1 MKKLLKQLLAVT
13 TAIMMAITLL
23 PAMANA
29 ETTGTTPA
37 ETQPVDD
44 APTVDHTKK
53 GKIIIQKTTPDGSY
67 LKDAEFSVYKIASL
81 SDATSTAL
89 TYNTLDENVVKN
101 ADISDLGNKST
112 ADLEKLA
119 SDVKK
124 LVTDK
129 NYNGSIREVGKV
141 TSNDSGTKSLGN
153 LDLGLYLVVETSAPQ
168 PYVAGAPFFVDVP
181 RTETKTVK
189 GEEGQKDK
197 TVSYWEYNVT
207 VHPKNGKNELK
218 KQIKVKVGNEDV
230 YVDADTVKAGDVI
243 TYEVTGSL
251 PYLTQQQLSDTEKYF
266 TISDT
271 ISGEMCYVENEDI
284 NVVIDVKDSTATETR
299 KATIAADKKS
309 FSLTLRNDD
318 VKKFNGQKFTVTY
331 KAKTTANFVAGSAI
345 SNTAKVES
353 KAGTIPTP
361 PVVNVYTFAIQ
372 INKKDTNG
380 KAINGVTFELYNNK
394 ECTGTPIATKTTNDK
409 GIIKFDGLDADNKDG
424 NGTTYYLKETATKD
438 TSYSLLANP
447 VKVTLIPTYK
457 ADSNTY
463 DGGLKYRIND
473 GEEKSSTNDNVRT
486 AIADIV
492 NKKGFNLPSTGGMG
506 TYIFTIGGLVVMA
519 GAVLLLVS
527 SKKKRA

>member
-29 ETTGTTPA
+29 ETTGTGTTPA
-37 ETQPVDD
+37 KTQPVD
-44 APTVDHTKK
+44 AQTVDHTQK
-53 GKIIIQKTTPDGSY
+53 GKITIQKTKTDGSF
-67 LKDAEFSVYKIASL
+67 LEGAHFSIYKIASL
-81 SDATSTAL
+81 SNATSTAL
-89 TYNTLDENVVKN
+89 TYNTLDDKVVTN

-112 ADLEKLA
+112 AELEQLA
-119 SDVKK
+119 SNVKDRVTAENYKGNITKVGDDV
-124 LVTDK
+124 
-129 NYNGSIREVGKV
+129 I
-141 TSNDSGTKSLGN
+141 SNNTGAASSGD

-181 RTETKTVK
+181 RTETKTV
-189 GEEGQKDK
+189 EGK
-197 TVSYWEYNVT
+197 TVSYWEYNVK

-251 PYLTQQQLSDTEKYF
+251 PYLTQQELNNTQKYF
-266 TISDT
+266 TISDKIT
-271 ISGEMCYVENEDI
+271 GEMCYEGDI
-284 NVVIDVKDSTATETR
+284 NVVIDVKDSTSKET
-299 KATIAADKKS
+299 KPATIASNKKS
-309 FSLTLRNDD
+309 FSLTLTGND
-318 VKKFNGQKFTVTY
+318 VEKFNGQKFTVTY
-331 KAKTTANFVAGSAI
+331 TAKTTDKFVAGSAI

-353 KAGTIPTP
+353 NAATNPKP

-372 INKKDTNG
+372 INKKDTDDNVI
-380 KAINGVTFELYNNK
+380 KGVTFKLYGNK
-394 ECTGTPIATKTTNDK
+394 ECTGNPIKTGTTNEN
-409 GIIKFDGLDADNKDG
+409 GIIKFDGLDADNNNG
-424 NGTTYYLKETATKD
+424 AGTTYYLKETATED
-438 TSYSLLANP
+438 TTYSLLANP

-463 DGGLKYRIND
+463 DGGLKYKIND
-473 GEEKSSTNDNVRT
+473 GEEISSTDGNVRT
-486 AIADIV
+486 AIANIV
-492 NKKGFNLPSTGGMG
+492 NKKGFKLPGTGGMG

>member
-37 ETQPVDD
+37 ETQPVD
-44 APTVDHTKK
+44 APTVDHNRK
-53 GKIIIQKTTPDGSY
+53 GSITIQKTTPDGSC
-67 LKDAEFSVYKIASL
+67 LAGAEFLVYKIASL
-81 SDATSTAL
+81 SNATSTEL
-89 TYNTLDENVVKN
+89 TYNTTDENVVTNDQIK
-101 ADISDLGNKST
+101 DLGNKTT
-112 ADLEKLA
+112 AELEALA
-119 SDVKK
+119 TQLKPR
-124 LVTDK
+124 VTNNQYK
-129 NYNGSIREVGKV
+129 GKI
-141 TSNDSGTKSLGN
+141 TSNADGSASLGN
-153 LDLGLYLVVETSAPQ
+153 LGLGLYLVVETSAPQ

-181 RTETKTVK
+181 RTETKTV
-189 GEEGQKDK
+189 ENK
-197 TVSYWEYNVT
+197 TVSYWEYNVK

-218 KQIKVKVGNEDV
+218 KQIKVNDT
-230 YVDADTVKAGDVI
+230 YVDADTVKPGDTI

-251 PYLTQQQLSDTEKYF
+251 PYLTQQQLSDTKKYF

-271 ISGEMCYVENEDI
+271 ISGEMCYEGEI
-284 NVVIDVKDSTATETR
+284 NVVIAVKDSTNTETR
-299 KATIAADKKS
+299 KATITNGGKS
-309 FSLTLRNDD
+309 FSLRLENDD
-318 VKKFNGQKFTVTY
+318 VEKFNGQKFTVIYT
-331 KAKTTANFVAGSAI
+331 AKTTKNFVAGSAI

-372 INKKDTNG
+372 INKKNTDKN
-380 KAINGVTFELYNNK
+380 AIEGVTFELYDNAD
-394 ECTGTPIATKTTNDK
+394 CTGNPIKTGETNDQ
-409 GIIKFDGLDADNKDG
+409 GIIKFDGLDADNNAG
-424 NGTTYYLKETATKD
+424 AGTTYYLKETATKD
-438 TSYSLLANP
+438 KSYSLLANP
-447 VKVTLIPTYK
+447 VKVTLIPTYGDNG
-457 ADSNTY
+457 AYN
-463 DGGLKYRIND
+463 GGLKYKIND

>member
-29 ETTGTTPA
+29 ETTGTGTTPA
-37 ETQPVDD
+37 KTQPVD
-44 APTVDHTKK
+44 APTVDHTQT
-53 GKIIIQKTTPDGSY
+53 GKITIQKTKTDGSF
-67 LKDAEFSVYKIASL
+67 LEGAHFSIYKIASL
-81 SDATSTAL
+81 SNATSTEL
-89 TYNTLDENVVKN
+89 TYNTLDDKVVTN
-101 ADISDLGNKST
+101 ADINDLGNKST
-112 ADLEKLA
+112 AELEQLA
-119 SDVKK
+119 SNVKDRVTAENYKGNITKVGDDV
-124 LVTDK
+124 
-129 NYNGSIREVGKV
+129 I
-141 TSNDSGTKSLGN
+141 SNDTGAASSGD
-153 LDLGLYLVVETSAPQ
+153 LDLGLYLVVETSAPH

-181 RTETKTVK
+181 RTETKTV
-189 GEEGQKDK
+189 EGK
-197 TVSYWEYNVT
+197 TVSYWEYNVK

-251 PYLTQQQLSDTEKYF
+251 PYLTQQELNNPQKYF
-266 TISDT
+266 TISDE
-271 ISGEMCYVENEDI
+271 IRGEMCYEGDI
-284 NVVIDVKDSTATETR
+284 NIKIDVKDSTKKETR
-299 KATIAADKKS
+299 PAVVATDKKS

-318 VKKFNGQKFTVTY
+318 VEKFNGQKFIVTY
-331 KAKTTANFVAGSAI
+331 TAKTTEKFAAGTKI

-353 KAGTIPTP
+353 NAETNPTTP
-361 PVVNVYTFAIQ
+361 DVNVYTFAIQ
-372 INKKDTNG
+372 INKTDTNG
-380 KAINGVTFELYNNK
+380 NAINGVTFGLYNNK
-394 ECTGTPIATKTTNDK
+394 ECKGNPIATGKTAKEGDK
-409 GIIKFDGLDADNKDG
+409 NGFIKFDGLDADNNNG
-424 NGTTYYLKETATKD
+424 HGTTYYLKETATED

-447 VKVTLIPTYK
+447 VKVTLIPTYGENG
-457 ADSNTY
+457 AYN
-463 DGGLKYRIND
+463 GGLKYKIND
-473 GEEKSSTNDNVRT
+473 GEEKSSTDNNVRT

>member
-29 ETTGTTPA
+29 ETTGTGTTPA
-37 ETQPVDD
+37 ETQPVG
-44 APTVDHTKK
+44 ASTVDHTKK
-53 GKIIIQKTTPDGSY
+53 GSIIIKKTEPNGSN
-67 LKDAEFSVYKIASL
+67 LANAKFSVYKIASL
-81 SDATSTAL
+81 SNATSTEL
-89 TYNTLDENVVKN
+89 TYNTTDANVVTDDEIKN
-101 ADISDLGNKST
+101 LGNKTT
-112 ADLEKLA
+112 AELEELA
-119 SDVKK
+119 TQLKD
-124 LVTDK
+124 
-129 NYNGSIREVGKV
+129 KV
-141 TSNDSGTKSLGN
+141 TEKQYKGEIISNAQGTANLPN
-153 LDLGLYLVVETSAPQ
+153 LDLGLYLVVETSAPD

-181 RTETKTVK
+181 RTQTKTV
-189 GEEGQKDK
+189 EGKN
-197 TVSYWEYNVT
+197 VSYWEYNVT

-218 KQIKVKVGNEDV
+218 KQIKVTVGNKDV

-271 ISGEMCYVENEDI
+271 IIGEMCYEGDI
-284 NVVIDVKDSTATETR
+284 NVKIDVKDSTEKVTKKADIAT
-299 KATIAADKKS
+299 DKKS
-309 FSLTLRNDD
+309 FSLTLRGND
-318 VKKFNGQKFTVTY
+318 VEKFNGQKFTVIYT
-331 KAKTTANFVAGSAI
+331 AKTTENFVAGSAI

-372 INKKDTNG
+372 IKKKDTNG
-380 KAINGVTFELYNNK
+380 NAINGVTFELYGNK
-394 ECTGTPIATKTTNDK
+394 ECTGNPIKTGKTAGN
-409 GIIKFDGLDADNKDG
+409 GIIKFDGLDADNNNGD
-424 NGTTYYLKETATKD
+424 GTTYYLKETATED

-463 DGGLKYRIND
+463 DGGLKYKIND
-473 GEEKSSTNDNVRT
+473 GEEISSTDDNVRT

-492 NKKGFNLPSTGGMG
+492 NKKGFKLPGTGGMG

>member
-29 ETTGTTPA
+29 ETTGTGTTPA
-37 ETQPVDD
+37 ETQPVG
-44 APTVDHTKK
+44 ASTVDHTKK
-53 GKIIIQKTTPDGSY
+53 GSIIIKKTEPNGSN
-67 LKDAEFSVYKIASL
+67 LANAKFSVYKIASL
-81 SDATSTAL
+81 SNATSTEL
-89 TYNTLDENVVKN
+89 TYNTTDANVVTDDEIKN
-101 ADISDLGNKST
+101 LGNKTT
-112 ADLEKLA
+112 AELEELA
-119 SDVKK
+119 TQLKD
-124 LVTDK
+124 
-129 NYNGSIREVGKV
+129 KV
-141 TSNDSGTKSLGN
+141 TEKQYKGEIISNAQGTANLDN
-153 LDLGLYLVVETSAPQ
+153 LDLGLYLVVETYAPS

-181 RTETKTVK
+181 RTETKIVK

-197 TVSYWEYNVT
+197 TESYWEYNVT

-218 KQIKVKVGNEDV
+218 KKIKVNNED
-230 YVDADTVKAGDVI
+230 VDADTVKPGDTI

-251 PYLTQQQLSDTEKYF
+251 PYLTQQELSNQNKYF

-271 ISGEMCYVENEDI
+271 IIGEMCYEGDI
-284 NVVIDVKDSTATETR
+284 NVKIDVKDSTEKETR
-299 KATIAADKKS
+299 SADVATDKKS

-318 VKKFNGQKFTVTY
+318 VKKFNGQKFIVTY
-331 KAKTTANFVAGSAI
+331 TAKTTEKFVAGSAI

-353 KAGTIPTP
+353 NAKTNPTP

-372 INKKDTNG
+372 INKKDTDDNVI
-380 KAINGVTFELYNNK
+380 KGVTFELYGNK
-394 ECTGTPIATKTTNDK
+394 ECTGNPIKTGTTNEN
-409 GIIKFDGLDADNKDG
+409 GIIKFDGLDADNNNG
-424 NGTTYYLKETATKD
+424 AGTTYYLKETATED

-463 DGGLKYRIND
+463 DGGLKYKIND
-473 GEEKSSTNDNVRT
+473 GEEISSTDDNVRT

-492 NKKGFNLPSTGGMG
+492 NKKGFKLPGTGGMG

>member
-29 ETTGTTPA
+29 ETTGTMPA

-81 SDATSTAL
+81 SNATSTEL
-89 TYNTLDENVVKN
+89 TYNTTDANVVTDDEIKN
-101 ADISDLGNKST
+101 LGNKTT
-112 ADLEKLA
+112 AELEELA
-119 SDVKK
+119 TQLKD
-124 LVTDK
+124 
-129 NYNGSIREVGKV
+129 KV
-141 TSNDSGTKSLGN
+141 TEKQYKGEIISNAQGTANLPN
-153 LDLGLYLVVETSAPQ
+153 LDLGLYLVVETSAPD

-181 RTETKTVK
+181 RTQTKTV
-189 GEEGQKDK
+189 EGKN
-197 TVSYWEYNVT
+197 VSYWEYNVT

-218 KQIKVKVGNEDV
+218 KQIKVTVGNKDV

-284 NVVIDVKDSTATETR
+284 NVVIDVKDSTATEPR

-345 SNTAKVES
+345 SNTARVES

-380 KAINGVTFELYNNK
+380 NAINGVTFELYDNK
-394 ECTGTPIATKTTNDK
+394 ECTGKPIATGKTDK
-409 GIIKFDGLDADNKDG
+409 KDDKNGIIIFDGLDADNNNG
-424 NGTTYYLKETATKD
+424 EGTTYYLKETATED

-447 VKVTLIPTYK
+447 VKVTLIPTYEEN
-457 ADSNTY
+457 SNKY

-473 GEEKSSTNDNVRT
+473 GKEISLTDGNVRT

>member
-81 SDATSTAL
+81 SDATSTEL
-89 TYNTLDENVVKN
+89 TYNTTDKRVVTDDEIK
-101 ADISDLGNKST
+101 DLGNKTT
-112 ADLEKLA
+112 AELEALA
-119 SDVKK
+119 TQLKD
-124 LVTDK
+124 
-129 NYNGSIREVGKV
+129 KV
-141 TSNDSGTKSLGN
+141 TEDQYKGKIISNTEGTASLEN
-153 LDLGLYLVVETSAPQ
+153 LDLGLYLVVETFAPS

-189 GEEGQKDK
+189 NK
-197 TVSYWEYNVT
+197 TVSYWEYDVK

-218 KQIKVKVGNEDV
+218 KQIKVNDT
-230 YVDADTVKAGDVI
+230 YVDADTAKPGDTI

-271 ISGEMCYVENEDI
+271 ISGEMCYEGNTI
-284 NVVIDVKDSTATETR
+284 NVVIDVKDSTNTETR
-299 KATIAADKKS
+299 EATIAPDKKS
-309 FSLTLRNDD
+309 FSLTLRGND
-318 VKKFNGQKFTVTY
+318 VEKFNGQKFTVIYT
-331 KAKTTANFVAGSAI
+331 AKTTKNFVAGSAI

-372 INKKDTNG
+372 INKKNTDKN
-380 KAINGVTFELYNNK
+380 AIEGVTFELYDNAD
-394 ECTGTPIATKTTNDK
+394 CTGNPIKTGETNDQ
-409 GIIKFDGLDADNKDG
+409 GIIKFDGLDADNNAG
-424 NGTTYYLKETATKD
+424 AGTTYYLKETATKD
-438 TSYSLLANP
+438 KSYSLLANP
-447 VKVTLIPTYK
+447 VKVTLIPTYGDNG
-457 ADSNTY
+457 AYN
-463 DGGLKYRIND
+463 GGLKYKIND

-492 NKKGFNLPSTGGMG
+492 NKKGFNLPGTGGMG

>member
-37 ETQPVDD
+37 ETQPVD
-44 APTVDHTKK
+44 APTVDHNRK
-53 GKIIIQKTTPDGSY
+53 GSITIQKTTPDGSC
-67 LKDAEFSVYKIASL
+67 LAGAEFLVYKIASL
-81 SDATSTAL
+81 SNATSTEL
-89 TYNTLDENVVKN
+89 TYNTTDENVVTNDQIK
-101 ADISDLGNKST
+101 DLGNKTT
-112 ADLEKLA
+112 AELEALA
-119 SDVKK
+119 TQLKPR
-124 LVTDK
+124 VTNNQYK
-129 NYNGSIREVGKV
+129 GKI
-141 TSNDSGTKSLGN
+141 TSNADGSACLGN
-153 LDLGLYLVVETSAPQ
+153 LGLGLYLVVETSAPQ

-181 RTETKTVK
+181 RTETKTVENK
-189 GEEGQKDK
+189 I
-197 TVSYWEYNVT
+197 VSYWEYNVK

-218 KQIKVKVGNEDV
+218 KQIKVNDT
-230 YVDADTVKAGDVI
+230 YVDADTVKPGDTI

-251 PYLTQQQLSDTEKYF
+251 PYLTQQQLSDTKKYF

-271 ISGEMCYVENEDI
+271 ISGEMCYEGEI
-284 NVVIDVKDSTATETR
+284 NVVIAVKDSTNTETR
-299 KATIAADKKS
+299 KATITNGGKS
-309 FSLTLRNDD
+309 FSLRLENDD
-318 VKKFNGQKFTVTY
+318 VEKFNGQKFTVIYT
-331 KAKTTANFVAGSAI
+331 AKTTKNFVAGSAI

-372 INKKDTNG
+372 INKKNTDKN
-380 KAINGVTFELYNNK
+380 AIEGVTFELYDNAD
-394 ECTGTPIATKTTNDK
+394 CTGNPIKTGETNDQ
-409 GIIKFDGLDADNKDG
+409 GIIKFDGLDADNNAG
-424 NGTTYYLKETATKD
+424 AGTTYYLKETATKD
-438 TSYSLLANP
+438 KSYSLLANP
-447 VKVTLIPTYK
+447 VKVTLIPTYGDNG
-457 ADSNTY
+457 AYN
-463 DGGLKYRIND
+463 GGLKYKIND

>member
-37 ETQPVDD
+37 ETQPVG

-53 GKIIIQKTTPDGSY
+53 GSITIQKTMTETKEDGSY
-67 LKDAEFSVYKIASL
+67 KYLSGAHFSIYKIASL
-81 SDATSTAL
+81 SDATSTEL
-89 TYNTLDENVVKN
+89 TYKTEDEKVVKD
-101 ADISDLGNKST
+101 ADISDLGNKTT
-112 ADLEKLA
+112 AELEKLA
-119 SDVKK
+119 SDVKDI
-124 LVTDK
+124 VTAEG
-129 NYNGSIREVGKV
+129 YNGKVQKVG
-141 TSNDSGTKSLGN
+141 NDVISDDTGTASSGK
-153 LDLGLYLVVETSAPQ
+153 LDLGLYLVVETSAPR

-181 RTETKTVK
+181 RTETKTV
-189 GEEGQKDK
+189 EGK
-197 TVSYWEYNVT
+197 TVSYWEYNVK

-218 KQIKVKVGNEDV
+218 KKIKVNNED
-230 YVDADTVKAGDVI
+230 VDADTVKAGDVI
-243 TYEVTGSL
+243 NYEVTGSL
-251 PYLTQQQLSDTEKYF
+251 PYLTQQELNNTQKYF

-271 ISGEMCYVENEDI
+271 IIGEMRYVGEI
-284 NVVIDVKDSTATETR
+284 NVEINVKGSTSTEIR
-299 KATIAADKKS
+299 KATILNDGKS
-309 FSLTLRNDD
+309 FSLRLEKDED

-331 KAKTTANFVAGSAI
+331 QAKTTENFVAGSAI

-353 KAGTIPTP
+353 NAATNPTP
-361 PVVNVYTFAIQ
+361 PVVKVYTFAIQ
-372 INKKDTNG
+372 INKKDTDNNVI
-380 KAINGVTFELYNNK
+380 KDVTFALYSNK
-394 ECTGTPIATKTTNDK
+394 ECTGDPIATGTTDSH
-409 GIIKFDGLDADNKDG
+409 GIIKFDGLDADNNNGD
-424 NGTTYYLKETATKD
+424 GTTYYLKETATKD
-438 TSYSLLANP
+438 KSYSLLANP

-463 DGGLKYRIND
+463 DGGLRYKIND
-473 GEEKSSTNDNVRT
+473 GKEISSTEDNVRT

-492 NKKGFNLPSTGGMG
+492 NKKGFNLPGTGGMG

>member
-81 SDATSTAL
+81 SDATSTEL

-101 ADISDLGNKST
+101 ADIRDLGNKST

-153 LDLGLYLVVETSAPQ
+153 LDLGLYLVVETSAPR

-218 KQIKVKVGNEDV
+218 KQIKVNDT
-230 YVDADTVKAGDVI
+230 YVDADTAKPGDTI

-271 ISGEMCYVENEDI
+271 ISGEMCYEGNTI
-284 NVVIDVKDSTATETR
+284 NVVIDVKDSTNTEIR
-299 KATIAADKKS
+299 EATITPDKKS
-309 FSLTLRNDD
+309 FSLTLTGDD
-318 VKKFNGQKFTVTY
+318 VEIFNGQKFTITY
-331 KAKTTANFVAGSAI
+331 TAKTTDNFVAGSAI

-372 INKKDTNG
+372 INKKNTDKN
-380 KAINGVTFELYNNK
+380 AIEGVTFELYDNAD
-394 ECTGTPIATKTTNDK
+394 CTGNPIKTGETNDQ
-409 GIIKFDGLDADNKDG
+409 GIIKFDGLDADNNAG
-424 NGTTYYLKETATKD
+424 AGTTYYLKETATED

-463 DGGLKYRIND
+463 NGGLIYKIND
-473 GEEKSSTNDNVRT
+473 GEEISSTDDNVRT

-492 NKKGFNLPSTGGMG
+492 NKKGFKLPGTGGMG

>member
-37 ETQPVDD
+37 ETQPVA
-44 APTVDHTKK
+44 APTVDHTQK
-53 GKIIIQKTTPDGSY
+53 GKITIQKTKTDGSY
-67 LKDAEFSVYKIASL
+67 LGGAHFSIYKIASL

-89 TYNTLDENVVKN
+89 TYNTVDKDVVKN
-101 ADISDLGNKST
+101 ADISDLGNKTT
-112 ADLEKLA
+112 AELEKLA
-119 SDVKK
+119 SDVKDI
-124 LVTDK
+124 VTAEG
-129 NYNGSIREVGKV
+129 YNGKVQKVGDDV
-141 TSNDSGTKSLGN
+141 ISNTEGTASCDD

-181 RTETKTVK
+181 RTETKTV
-189 GEEGQKDK
+189 EGK
-197 TVSYWEYNVT
+197 TVSYWEYNVK

-271 ISGEMCYVENEDI
+271 IAGEMCYVENEDI
-284 NVVIDVKDSTATETR
+284 NVVIHVKDSTATRTR
-299 KATIAADKKS
+299 KATITNGGKS
-309 FSLTLRNDD
+309 FSLTLTGND
-318 VKKFNGQKFTVTY
+318 VEIFNGQKFTVTY
-331 KAKTTANFVAGSAI
+331 TAKTTDNFVAGSAI

-380 KAINGVTFELYNNK
+380 NAINGVTFELYGNK
-394 ECTGTPIATKTTNDK
+394 ECTGNPIKTGKTAGN
-409 GIIKFDGLDADNKDG
+409 GIIKFDGLDADNNNGD
-424 NGTTYYLKETATKD
+424 GTTYYLKETATEN

-463 DGGLKYRIND
+463 NGGLKYKIND
-473 GEEKSSTNDNVRT
+473 GEEISSTDDNVRT

-492 NKKGFNLPSTGGMG
+492 NKKGFKLPGTGGMG

>member
-29 ETTGTTPA
+29 ETTGTGTTPA
-37 ETQPVDD
+37 KTQPVD
-44 APTVDHTKK
+44 APTVDHTQT
-53 GKIIIQKTTPDGSY
+53 GKITIQKTKTDGSF
-67 LKDAEFSVYKIASL
+67 LEGAHFSIYKIASL
-81 SDATSTAL
+81 SNATSTEL
-89 TYNTLDENVVKN
+89 TYNTLDDKVVTN
-101 ADISDLGNKST
+101 ADINDLGNKST
-112 ADLEKLA
+112 AELEQLA
-119 SDVKK
+119 SNVKDRVTAENYKGNITKVGDDV
-124 LVTDK
+124 
-129 NYNGSIREVGKV
+129 I
-141 TSNDSGTKSLGN
+141 SNDTGAASSGD
-153 LDLGLYLVVETSAPQ
+153 LDLGLYLVVETSAPH

-181 RTETKTVK
+181 RTETKTV
-189 GEEGQKDK
+189 EGK
-197 TVSYWEYNVT
+197 TVSYWEYNVK

-230 YVDADTVKAGDVI
+230 YVDADTVKPGDVI

-271 ISGEMCYVENEDI
+271 ISGEMCYEGNTI
-284 NVVIDVKDSTATETR
+284 NVVIDVKDSTNTETR
-299 KATIAADKKS
+299 EATITADKKS

-331 KAKTTANFVAGSAI
+331 KAKTTENFVAGSAI

-380 KAINGVTFELYNNK
+380 NAINGVTFELYDNK
-394 ECTGTPIATKTTNDK
+394 ECTGNPIATGKTDK
-409 GIIKFDGLDADNKDG
+409 KDDKNGIIIFDGLDADNNNGK
-424 NGTTYYLKETATKD
+424 GTTYYLKETATED

-447 VKVTLIPTYK
+447 VKVTLIPTYEEN
-457 ADSNTY
+457 SNKY

-473 GEEKSSTNDNVRT
+473 GKEISSIDGNVRT

-506 TYIFTIGGLVVMA
+506 TYIFTIGGLVVMV

>member
-29 ETTGTTPA
+29 ETTGTGTTPA
-37 ETQPVDD
+37 ETQPG

-89 TYNTLDENVVKN
+89 TYNTLDENVVTN
-101 ADISDLGNKST
+101 ADINDLGNKST
-112 ADLEKLA
+112 AELEQLA
-119 SDVKK
+119 SDVKDR
-124 LVTDK
+124 VTAK
-129 NYNGSIREVGKV
+129 NYKGNVKKVGDDV
-141 TSNDSGTKSLGN
+141 ISNTTGTASSGD

-197 TVSYWEYNVT
+197 TVSYWEYNVK

-218 KQIKVKVGNEDV
+218 KQIKVNDT

-271 ISGEMCYVENEDI
+271 ISGEMCYEGEI
-284 NVVIDVKDSTATETR
+284 NVKIAVKDSTNTVTR
-299 KATIAADKKS
+299 KATITNGGKS
-309 FSLTLRNDD
+309 FSLRLENDD
-318 VKKFNGQKFTVTY
+318 VEKFNGQKFTVTY
-331 KAKTTANFVAGSAI
+331 KAKTTKNFVAGSAI

-380 KAINGVTFELYNNK
+380 NAINGVTFELYNNK
-394 ECTGTPIATKTTNDK
+394 ECTGNPIATGKTDK
-409 GIIKFDGLDADNKDG
+409 KDDKNGIIIFDGLDADNNNGK
-424 NGTTYYLKETATKD
+424 GTTYYLKETATED

-447 VKVTLIPTYK
+447 VKVTLIPTYEK
-457 ADSNTY
+457 NSNKY

-473 GEEKSSTNDNVRT
+473 GKEISSIDGNVRT

>member
-37 ETQPVDD
+37 ETQPVD
-44 APTVDHTKK
+44 APTVDHNRK
-53 GKIIIQKTTPDGSY
+53 GSITIQKTTPDGSC
-67 LKDAEFSVYKIASL
+67 LAGAEFLVYKIASL
-81 SDATSTAL
+81 SNATSTEL
-89 TYNTLDENVVKN
+89 TYNTTDENVVTNDQIK
-101 ADISDLGNKST
+101 DLGNKTT
-112 ADLEKLA
+112 AELEALA
-119 SDVKK
+119 TQLKPR
-124 LVTDK
+124 VTNNQYK
-129 NYNGSIREVGKV
+129 GKI
-141 TSNDSGTKSLGN
+141 TSNADGSASLGN
-153 LDLGLYLVVETSAPQ
+153 LGLGLYLVVETSAPQ

-181 RTETKTVK
+181 RTETKTV
-189 GEEGQKDK
+189 ENK
-197 TVSYWEYNVT
+197 TVSYWEYNVK

-218 KQIKVKVGNEDV
+218 KQIKVNDT
-230 YVDADTVKAGDVI
+230 YVDADTVKPGDTI

-251 PYLTQQQLSDTEKYF
+251 PYLTQQQLSDTKKYF

-271 ISGEMCYVENEDI
+271 ISGEMCYEGEI
-284 NVVIDVKDSTATETR
+284 NVVIAVKDSTNTETR
-299 KATIAADKKS
+299 KATITNGGKS
-309 FSLTLRNDD
+309 FSLRLENDD
-318 VKKFNGQKFTVTY
+318 VEKFNGQKFTVIYT
-331 KAKTTANFVAGSAI
+331 AKTTKNFVAGSAI

-372 INKKDTNG
+372 INKKNTEE
-380 KAINGVTFELYNNK
+380 KAIEGVTFKLYDNK
-394 ECTGTPIATKTTNDK
+394 ECTGDPIATGKTDEK
-409 GIIKFDGLDADNKDG
+409 GIIKFDGLDADNNDG
-424 NGTTYYLKETATKD
+424 NGTTYYLKETATEDK
-438 TSYSLLANP
+438 SYSLLANP

-457 ADSNTY
+457 ENSTTY
-463 DGGLKYRIND
+463 DGGLKYKIND
-473 GEEKSSTNDNVRT
+473 GDEKTSDDNNVRT

>member
-29 ETTGTTPA
+29 ETTGTGTTPA
-37 ETQPVDD
+37 ETQPVG
-44 APTVDHTKK
+44 ASTVDHKKK
-53 GKIIIQKTTPDGSY
+53 GSIIIKKTEPNGSN
-67 LKDAEFSVYKIASL
+67 LANAKFSVYKIASL
-81 SDATSTAL
+81 SNATSTEL
-89 TYNTLDENVVKN
+89 TYNTTDANVVTDDEIKN
-101 ADISDLGNKST
+101 LGNKTT
-112 ADLEKLA
+112 AELEELA
-119 SDVKK
+119 TQLKD
-124 LVTDK
+124 
-129 NYNGSIREVGKV
+129 KV
-141 TSNDSGTKSLGN
+141 TEKQYKGEIISNAQGTANLDN
-153 LDLGLYLVVETSAPQ
+153 LDLGLYLVVETSAPES
-168 PYVAGAPFFVDVP
+168 YVKGAPFFVDVP

-189 GEEGQKDK
+189 GEEDKEDK

-218 KQIKVKVGNEDV
+218 KQIKVNNTYVG
-230 YVDADTVKAGDVI
+230 ADTVKPGDVI

-271 ISGEMCYVENEDI
+271 ISGEMCYEGNTI
-284 NVVIDVKDSTATETR
+284 NVVIDVKDSTNTETR
-299 KATIAADKKS
+299 EATIAADKKS

-331 KAKTTANFVAGSAI
+331 KAKTTENFVAGSAI

-380 KAINGVTFELYNNK
+380 NAINGVTFELYDNK
-394 ECTGTPIATKTTNDK
+394 ECTGNPIATGKTDK
-409 GIIKFDGLDADNKDG
+409 KDDKNGIIIFDGLDADNNNGK
-424 NGTTYYLKETATKD
+424 GTTYYLKETATED

-447 VKVTLIPTYK
+447 VKVTLIPTYEEN
-457 ADSNTY
+457 SNKY

-473 GEEKSSTNDNVRT
+473 GKEISSIDGNVRT

-506 TYIFTIGGLVVMA
+506 TYIFTIGGLVVMV

>member
-44 APTVDHTKK
+44 APTVDYTKK

-81 SDATSTAL
+81 SDATSTEL
-89 TYNTLDENVVKN
+89 TYNTTDANVVTDDEIKN
-101 ADISDLGNKST
+101 LGNKTT
-112 ADLEKLA
+112 AELEELA
-119 SDVKK
+119 TQLKD
-124 LVTDK
+124 
-129 NYNGSIREVGKV
+129 KV
-141 TSNDSGTKSLGN
+141 TEKQYKGEIISNAQGTANLPN
-153 LDLGLYLVVETSAPQ
+153 LDLGLYLVVETSAPS

-181 RTETKTVK
+181 RTETKTV
-189 GEEGQKDK
+189 EGK

-218 KQIKVKVGNEDV
+218 KKIKVNDT
-230 YVDADTVKAGDVI
+230 YVDADTVKPGDTI

-251 PYLTQQQLSDTEKYF
+251 PYLTQQELSDPNKYF
-266 TISDT
+266 EISDT
-271 ISGEMCYVENEDI
+271 IIGEMCYEGNVDIEI
-284 NVVIDVKDSTATETR
+284 NVKGSQQKEKKTATISPDDR
-299 KATIAADKKS
+299 KS
-309 FSLTLRNDD
+309 FSLRLIGND
-318 VKKFNGQKFTVTY
+318 VEKFNGQKFTVTY
-331 KAKTTANFVAGSAI
+331 KAKTTENFVAGSAI

-353 KAGTIPTP
+353 NAATNPTP
-361 PVVNVYTFAIQ
+361 PVVKVYTFAIQ
-372 INKKDTNG
+372 INKKDTDNNVI
-380 KAINGVTFELYNNK
+380 KDVTFALYSNK
-394 ECTGTPIATKTTNDK
+394 ECTGDPIATGTTDSH
-409 GIIKFDGLDADNKDG
+409 GIIKFDGLDADNNNGD
-424 NGTTYYLKETATKD
+424 GTTYYLKETATKD
-438 TSYSLLANP
+438 KSYSLLANP

-463 DGGLKYRIND
+463 DGGLRYKIND
-473 GEEKSSTNDNVRT
+473 GKEISSTEDNVRT

-492 NKKGFNLPSTGGMG
+492 NKKGFNLPGTGGMG

>member
-81 SDATSTAL
+81 SDATSTEL
-89 TYNTLDENVVKN
+89 TYNTTDANVVTDDEIKN
-101 ADISDLGNKST
+101 LGNKTT
-112 ADLEKLA
+112 AELEELA
-119 SDVKK
+119 TQLKD
-124 LVTDK
+124 
-129 NYNGSIREVGKV
+129 KV
-141 TSNDSGTKSLGN
+141 TEKQYKGKIISNAQGTANLPN
-153 LDLGLYLVVETSAPQ
+153 LDLGLYLVVETSAPD

-181 RTETKTVK
+181 RTQTKTV
-189 GEEGQKDK
+189 EGKN
-197 TVSYWEYNVT
+197 VSYWEYNVT

-218 KQIKVKVGNEDV
+218 KQIKVTVGNKDV

-251 PYLTQQQLSDTEKYF
+251 PYLTQQELNNPQKYF

-271 ISGEMCYVENEDI
+271 ITGEMSYVGEI
-284 NVVIDVKDSTATETR
+284 NVVINVKDSTSTETR
-299 KATIAADKKS
+299 KATILNGGKS
-309 FSLTLRNDD
+309 FSLRLEKDDD

-331 KAKTTANFVAGSAI
+331 QAKTTENFVAGSAI
-345 SNTAKVES
+345 SNKAKVES
-353 KAGTIPTP
+353 NSNTKPTTP
-361 PVVNVYTFAIQ
+361 DVNVYTFAIQ
-372 INKKDTNG
+372 INKKNTDK
-380 KAINGVTFELYNNK
+380 KAIEGVTFELYDNAD
-394 ECTGTPIATKTTNDK
+394 CTGKPIKTGETNDQ
-409 GIIKFDGLDADNKDG
+409 GIIKFDGLDADN
-424 NGTTYYLKETATKD
+424 NASAGTTYYLKETATKD
-438 TSYSLLANP
+438 KSYSLLANP
-447 VKVTLIPTYK
+447 VKVTLIPTYGDNG
-457 ADSNTY
+457 AYN
-463 DGGLKYRIND
+463 GGLKYKIND

-492 NKKGFNLPSTGGMG
+492 NKKGFNLPGTGGMG

>member
-37 ETQPVDD
+37 ETQPVD
-44 APTVDHTKK
+44 APTVDHNRK
-53 GKIIIQKTTPDGSY
+53 GSITIQKTTPDGSC
-67 LKDAEFSVYKIASL
+67 LAGAEFLVYKIASL
-81 SDATSTAL
+81 SNATSTEL
-89 TYNTLDENVVKN
+89 TYNTTDENVVTNDQIK
-101 ADISDLGNKST
+101 DLGNKTT
-112 ADLEKLA
+112 AELEALA
-119 SDVKK
+119 TQLKPR
-124 LVTDK
+124 VTNNQYK
-129 NYNGSIREVGKV
+129 GKI
-141 TSNDSGTKSLGN
+141 TSNADGSASLGN
-153 LDLGLYLVVETSAPQ
+153 LGLGLYLVVETSAPQ

-181 RTETKTVK
+181 RTETKTVENK
-189 GEEGQKDK
+189 I
-197 TVSYWEYNVT
+197 VSYWEYNVK

-218 KQIKVKVGNEDV
+218 KQIKVNDT
-230 YVDADTVKAGDVI
+230 YVDADTVKPGDTI

-251 PYLTQQQLSDTEKYF
+251 PYLTQQQLSDTKKYF

-271 ISGEMCYVENEDI
+271 ISGEMCYEGEI
-284 NVVIDVKDSTATETR
+284 NVVIAVKDSTNTETR
-299 KATIAADKKS
+299 KATITNGGKS
-309 FSLTLRNDD
+309 FSLRLENDD
-318 VKKFNGQKFTVTY
+318 VEKFNGQKFTVIYT
-331 KAKTTANFVAGSAI
+331 AKTTKNFVAGSAI

-372 INKKDTNG
+372 INKKNTDKN
-380 KAINGVTFELYNNK
+380 AIEGVTFELYDNAD
-394 ECTGTPIATKTTNDK
+394 CTGNPIKTGETNDQ
-409 GIIKFDGLDADNKDG
+409 GIIKFDGLDADNNAG
-424 NGTTYYLKETATKD
+424 AGTTYYLKETATKD
-438 TSYSLLANP
+438 KSYSLLANP
-447 VKVTLIPTYK
+447 VKVTLIPTYGDNG
-457 ADSNTY
+457 AYN
-463 DGGLKYRIND
+463 GGLKYKIND

>member
-81 SDATSTAL
+81 SDATSTEL

-101 ADISDLGNKST
+101 ADIRDLGNKST

-218 KQIKVKVGNEDV
+218 KQIKVNDT
-230 YVDADTVKAGDVI
+230 YVDADTVKPGDTI

-251 PYLTQQQLSDTEKYF
+251 PYLTQQELSNQNKYF

-271 ISGEMCYVENEDI
+271 IIGEMCYEGDI
-284 NVVIDVKDSTATETR
+284 NVKIDVKDSNEKETR
-299 KATIAADKKS
+299 PADVATDKKS

-318 VKKFNGQKFTVTY
+318 VKKFNGQKFIVTY
-331 KAKTTANFVAGSAI
+331 TAKTTEKFVAGSAI

-353 KAGTIPTP
+353 NAKTNPTP

-372 INKKDTNG
+372 INKKDTDDNVI
-380 KAINGVTFELYNNK
+380 KGVTFELYGNK
-394 ECTGTPIATKTTNDK
+394 ECTGNPIKTGTTNEN
-409 GIIKFDGLDADNKDG
+409 GIIKFDGLDADNNNGD
-424 NGTTYYLKETATKD
+424 GTTYYLKETATED

-463 DGGLKYRIND
+463 DGGLKYKIND
-473 GEEKSSTNDNVRT
+473 GEEISSTDDNVRT

-492 NKKGFNLPSTGGMG
+492 NKKGFKLPGTGGMG